1 MTRRK
6 KTVLILLSIFPGL
19 PLLLIAAALA
29 IRGCDEPPPYDEDL
43 KVQRLD
49 IPDDQN
55 ALTLFLQAVEKLDM
69 PRSVTPLA
77 SQANHETKE
86 GVGPQNELD
95 LFYEIAAGRSWD
107 GPFVERVLKANADAL
122 ALWEMGMAAPH
133 FQTFEVKAR
142 AGRLQIPHVG
152 AYLSIANIMR
162 VCALAAARRGDYEAA
177 LADGLKL
184 ARFGHRIEGDKGCL
198 IEYLVGCAV
207 KILGASCMRDVLA
220 ESDLPPARLRRHASE
235 LAKYTPDAQ
244 GLADAFRNEYIG
256 QIEIVGGIARG
267 EYSPATLFQYGGS
280 SGGAGLGQG
289 PFWAA
294 FRVACLKPQATR
306 RSLVEAARLHIG
318 DVPNHFKDF
327 APEDPAIRD
336 FRWGRE
342 ALSGN
347 FLGRTLCRILL
358 PGAYGAL
365 ERKCEED
372 AEIAATRILLALKAY
387 KLEKGKLPPTL
398 VELVPEY
405 LDSVP
410 LDDYDGQPM
419 RYNAAKKVVYSVG
432 KNLKD
437 DGGSGTRA
445 EHVAAKRKEAEA
457 AGEKWTDGDQKDAE
471 QEFDQWDQPDACFEI
486 KF

>member
-43 KVQRLD
+43 KVKRLQ

-55 ALTLFLQAVEKLDM
+55 ALTLFLQAVEKLDI
-69 PRSVTPLA
+69 PKPDTPLA

-86 GVGPQNELD
+86 GEGPQNERD
-95 LFYEIAAGRSWD
+95 LFIEITAGNRWD
-107 GPFVERVLKANADAL
+107 GPFVERVLKSNAEAL
-122 ALWEMGMAAPH
+122 ALWEQGMAAPH
-133 FQTFEVKAR
+133 FQTFEVKTWTDE
-142 AGRLQIPHVG
+142 IPHVFL
-152 AYLSIANIMR
+152 YLSFGNLAIVRAR
-162 VCALAAARRGDYEAA
+162 AAAKRGDYEAA

-198 IEYLVGCAV
+198 IEYLVGITV
-207 KILGASCMRDVLA
+207 HGMGDGLMRDMV
-220 ESDLPPARLRRHASE
+220 SGCNLPPARLRHYAAE
-235 LAKYTPDAQ
+235 LAKYPPDAQ
-244 GLADAFRNEYIG
+244 GFADAFRNEYIG

-267 EYSPATLFQYGGS
+267 EYSPATLSQFMGP
-280 SGGAGLGQG
+280 SGGAGSGQEL
-289 PFWAA
+289 FWAA
-294 FRVACLKPQATR
+294 FRAASFKPQATR
-306 RSLVEAARLHIG
+306 RSFAEAARLRIEN
-318 DVPNHFKDF
+318 VAKPFKDL
-327 APEDPAIRD
+327 APEDPTIRD
-336 FRWGRE
+336 FRLGRE
-342 ALSGN
+342 AFSGN
-347 FLGRTLCRILL
+347 FLGRACCKMLL
-358 PGAYGAL
+358 PAAYGAV
-365 ERKCEED
+365 EQKCRANVEL
-372 AEIAATRILLALKAY
+372 AATRILLALKAY
-387 KLEKGKLPPTL
+387 KLEKGKLPATL
-398 VELVPEY
+398 AELAPEY

-419 RYNAAKKVVYSVG
+419 RYNAAKRVVYSVG

-457 AGEKWTDGDQKDAE
+457 AGQEWTDEDQKGADP
-471 QEFDQWDQPDACFEI
+471 QFDEWSQPDACFEI